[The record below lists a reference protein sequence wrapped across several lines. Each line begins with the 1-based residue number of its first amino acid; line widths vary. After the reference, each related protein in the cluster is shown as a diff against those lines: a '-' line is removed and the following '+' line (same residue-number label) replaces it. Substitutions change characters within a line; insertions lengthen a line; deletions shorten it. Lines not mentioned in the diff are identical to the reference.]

1 MKHYIFLT
9 NQYLPKPGATG
20 YCVHMVAKELAKR
33 KHSVYV
39 ICYADGDNASV
50 IDGVHVCKIPIP
62 IYYQATGQGGRFQK
76 FYLLFRKFLNIK
88 NYPLRSKEIA
98 ATFCDKIESLIKE
111 DTTVIASYTPLEAVY
126 GMYLAK
132 KKHPSIKTV
141 YYSTD
146 TLSNE
151 KGNSGIL
158 PEWFRERK
166 GLEWEK
172 KIFAESNAVLI
183 MECHRDHY
191 YTGLFKE
198 YLDRFYLSN
207 FPLLNNSMYASN
219 TNLSET
225 NLIVYAGT
233 LYKKLRNPEFA
244 CFLFNEIRGQ
254 IGFKLVFMGTGDCD
268 DIIGCVKERMGDSF
282 DYLGAQPHYVASEY
296 LQKARYLLSIGNAE
310 SSMVPSKI
318 YEYMATGKPIIHVY
332 SYEYDPCIKP
342 LREYGNALLVKE
354 GDVAAAN
361 CLKDFLC
368 SWQMLSY
375 KDVVDKF
382 PKNTPQFTA
391 DIIERVSLVSG

>member
-1 MKHYIFLT
+1 MKKYVFIT

-20 YCVHMVAKELAKR
+20 FCVHMVAKELAKR
-33 KHSVYV
+33 GHSVYV
-39 ICYADGDNASV
+39 ICYSDGDNTPV
-50 IDGVHVCKIPIP
+50 IDGVQVCKIPIP
-62 IYYQATGQGGRFQK
+62 GYYQATGQGGRFQK
-76 FYLLFRKFLNIK
+76 FYLLWRKFLNIK

-98 ATFCDKIESLIKE
+98 ATFCGEIESLITE

-132 KKHPSIKTV
+132 KKHPEIKAV

-158 PEWFRERK
+158 PEWYRERK
-166 GLEWEK
+166 GVEWEK
-172 KIFAESNAVLI
+172 KIFAESDVVLI
-183 MECHRDHY
+183 MECHREHY
-191 YTGLFKE
+191 FSGLFKE
-198 YLDRFYLSN
+198 FESKFHLSN
-207 FPLLNNSMYASN
+207 FPLLNNSECTSE

-244 CFLFNEIRGQ
+244 CRLFNEIRDQ
-254 IGFKLVFMGTGDCD
+254 REFKLVFMGTGDCD
-268 DIIGCVKERMGDSF
+268 DIMGEVKERMGYSF
-282 DYLGAQPHYVASEY
+282 DYLGSQPHHVASEY

-332 SYEYDPCIKP
+332 SYDYDPCIAP
-342 LREYGNALLVKE
+342 LCEYGNALLIKE
-354 GDVAAAN
+354 GDVSAVN
-361 CLKDFLC
+361 GLKDFLS
-368 SWQMLSY
+368 SWQMLLY
-375 KDVVDKF
+375 NDVVGKF

-391 DIIERVSLVSG
+391 DIIERV